1 MIEYPY
7 SKVFMFNNK
16 NSQATVFFNPLAQ
29 DSNPSGGQCIPFGHH
44 KRLTCVFE

>member
-7 SKVFMFNNK
+7 SKVFMFNK
-16 NSQATVFFNPLAQ
+16 KFDTVFFNPLAQ
-29 DSNPSGGQCIPFGHH
+29 DFNPSGGQCIPFGHH